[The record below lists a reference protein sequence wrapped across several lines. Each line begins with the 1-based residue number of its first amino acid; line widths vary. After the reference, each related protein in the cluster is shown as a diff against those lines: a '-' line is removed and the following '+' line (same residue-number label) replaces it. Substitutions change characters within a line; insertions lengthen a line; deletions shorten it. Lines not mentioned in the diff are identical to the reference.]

1 MNSARH
7 AVSPYFD
14 IVTDANGERYIES
27 FLRGIALLRLTAT
40 NKGTAYTD
48 DERRELGL
56 DGLLPPHVSTME
68 QQLERSYWGY
78 GRQPT
83 ALAKYEYLR
92 GLQDRN
98 EFLFFALLA
107 RHLHEMLPIVYTP
120 TVGEAVQQFGALY
133 QQPRGLSFSPGNI
146 GRARECVRNFVWS
159 DVRMV
164 VATDASAI
172 LGIGDQGYGG
182 LAIPIGKLA
191 LYTVGGGVAPYH
203 SLPVSIDIGTDR
215 ADLCEDPF
223 YLGVRQERLRGKDYL
238 HFMDHFVDALV
249 ARYPKVIIQW
259 EDLAKNNAFTV
270 LDRFRDR
277 VASFNDDIQGTGAVA
292 LAGLLSACKLK
303 GETLADQRI
312 VIHGAGAGGIG
323 VALEIWRAL
332 VRGGLSEREAHER
345 IFVLDSKGLLSSD
358 RDVEAYKRPFAR
370 GPEVYADWEVGG
382 DHPTLLETV
391 VGAKATVLLGLS
403 GRPRAFSGPIVEA
416 VAKNTNRPVVFPLS
430 NPTSVCE
437 ATPEEV
443 LRVTEGRALV
453 ATGSPFS
460 NVRLGE
466 TEFEIGQGNNA
477 FIFPGLGFGAI
488 LADARKITDG
498 MVQAAATALADYTED
513 QGHLEKGRIYP
524 PVDELFDVSVRVAAV
539 VLQQAIQ
546 DGVAT
551 KLRLVTN
558 PPDLPQAEE
567 YVRSKAWR
575 PEYLPVRPSSAPRE

>member
-1 MNSARH
+1 MTSARH
-7 AVSPYFD
+7 AISPYFD
-14 IVTDANGERYIES
+14 IVTDPGGERYIES

-48 DERRELGL
+48 EERRALNL

-83 ALAKYEYLR
+83 DLQKYEYLR
-92 GLQDRN
+92 ALQDRN
-98 EFLFFALLA
+98 EFLFFALLS
-107 RHLHEMLPIVYTP
+107 RHLNEMLPIVYTP

-133 QQPRGLSFSPGNI
+133 QTPRGLSFSPGNI
-146 GRARECVRNFVWS
+146 GRARECVDNFVWS

-203 SLPVSIDIGTDR
+203 SLPVSLDIGTNR

-223 YLGVRQERLRGKDYL
+223 YLGVRQERLRGNEYL
-238 HFMDHFVDALV
+238 HFMDHFVDAVV

-303 GETLADQRI
+303 GEKLTDQRI

-332 VRGGLSEREAHER
+332 VRDGLSEREAHEQ

-358 RDVEAYKRPFAR
+358 REVESYKRPFAHD
-370 GPEVYADWEVGG
+370 PAEYADWGCSG
-382 DHPTLLETV
+382 DHPDLLETV
-391 VGAKATVLLGLS
+391 RGARATVLLGLS
-403 GRPRAFSGPIVEA
+403 GRPGAFSGPIVEA
-416 VAKNTNRPVVFPLS
+416 VAENTNRPIVFPLS
-430 NPTSVCE
+430 NPTSACE

-453 ATGSPFS
+453 ATGSPFA

-488 LADARKITDG
+488 LADARKVTDA
-498 MVQAAATALADYTED
+498 MVQAAATALADYTEER
-513 QGHLEKGRIYP
+513 GHLEKGRIYP
-524 PVDELFDVSVRVAAV
+524 PVDELLEVSVRVAAV
-539 VLQQAIQ
+539 VVRQAIA

-551 KLRLVTN
+551 KLRLVTES
-558 PPDLPQAEE
+558 PDLPTAEA
-567 YVRSKAWR
+567 YVRSKMWR
-575 PEYLPVRPSSAPRE
+575 PEYLPVRPSSQT